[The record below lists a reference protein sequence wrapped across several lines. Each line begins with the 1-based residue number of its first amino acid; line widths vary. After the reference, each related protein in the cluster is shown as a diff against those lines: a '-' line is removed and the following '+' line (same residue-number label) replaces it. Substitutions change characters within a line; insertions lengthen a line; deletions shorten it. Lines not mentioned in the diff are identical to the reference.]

1 MDIQRPGTRKRH
13 YRRIAFIGVAAIG
26 FLLLAGFAWTLAQR
40 PPGVDSEV
48 VWSGDVTR
56 GEFVHEVT
64 AAGKL
69 VSPDIRSVTNRSAG
83 VVERV
88 FFLAGEAVKPHDIV
102 VELSSPQLLEELNDA
117 KSQLAAAEAEELLR
131 RIEAEDTL
139 FDLRA
144 AAADA
149 EAAYTT
155 AQIEAEA
162 EALLHAAEASSDI
175 ELQRKRAAAEQQGRR
190 YEAARAQLERY
201 PETRAARDES
211 AQAKLDQQRRKVER
225 LEEKVSEL
233 KVNAGIAGDILEISV
248 EEGERVSEGA
258 DIARVVDQ
266 SELIARVQV
275 SERDAALVAPGQA
288 VRLEMGRETV
298 KGIVTR
304 VEPTVQ
310 DRLVTL
316 DVELV
321 DPPRNRLRAN
331 LSVTAR
337 IEIDRV
343 PETLVLERPAGL
355 RDDQQ
360 TIDLFRLDDKSQR
373 AQRVAVEVGRKSA
386 RQVEIVRG
394 LEAGDRIILADMSEW
409 LDESVIRIR

>member
-1 MDIQRPGTRKRH
+1 
-13 YRRIAFIGVAAIG
+13 
-26 FLLLAGFAWTLAQR
+26 LAGFAWSLAQR
-40 PPGVDSEV
+40 PPGVDGET
-48 VWSGDVTR
+48 VWSGVVTK
-56 GEFVHEVT
+56 GEFAHEIT

-69 VSPDIRSVTNRSAG
+69 ISPDIRSVTNRSAG

-88 FFLAGEAVKPHDIV
+88 FFLAGESVKPHDIV

-117 KSQLAAAEAEELLR
+117 QSQLASAEAEELLR
-131 RIEAEDTL
+131 QIEAEDQL
-139 FDLRA
+139 FNLQA

-149 EAAYTT
+149 EAAFTT

-162 EALLHAAEASSDI
+162 EKLLHAAEASSDI
-175 ELQRKRAAAEQQGRR
+175 ELQRKQSSAEQQGRR

-225 LEEKVSEL
+225 LQEKVSDL
-233 KVNAGIAGDILEISV
+233 QVRAGIGGDILEISV
-248 EEGERVSEGA
+248 EEGERVAEGA

-275 SERDAALVAPGQA
+275 SERDAAMVQPGQP
-288 VRLEMGRETV
+288 VRLEMGRELV

-304 VEPTVQ
+304 IEPTVQ

-321 DPPRNRLRAN
+321 DPPKNRLRAN
-331 LSVTAR
+331 TSVTAR

-343 PETLVLERPAGL
+343 PETLVLDRPAGL

-360 TIDLFRLDDKSQR
+360 TIDLFRLDAKGQE
-373 AQRVAVEVGRKSA
+373 AQRVNVEVGRISA

-394 LEAGDRIILADMSEW
+394 LEPGDRIVLADMTEW
-409 LDESVIRIR
+409 LDEPVVRIR